1 MSPTNIFHLYDMNIR
16 GKVQNLRSI
25 AFRHVSTGECDTD
38 ASQPVWDRNCLLDS
52 FITVHAVIK
61 IGKTTTEKLLYVSEV
76 CEGDSDPYFPRIVLP
91 SLPNHSSNKTMAV
104 RLWVRREEERLK
116 TEYGFTRTNTIET
129 MVESDEKKRK
139 DAISQEITKE
149 KNSDS
154 MKSDSSSRNSEQ
166 KVESGREEINKA
178 DTKEVNK
185 TDTEELNKS
194 DTEELNNADTE
205 DFNIADTEDLNKADM
220 EDLNI
225 ADTDLNKADMG
236 DLNKSN
242 TKEVNDSNLKDE
254 ENIKENSEPIEK
266 DQTDQLNQLEHDIAD
281 TKDIPETHIN
291 GIQNLNQ
298 NNEVETNGADEE
310 EANGATKV
318 ESNGADRV
326 NGTNQVKSNVSGTF
340 NSWTLIASYTMRL
353 DKLAVLDGS
362 FETVSEYYTFKQN
375 TIIMNLEGM
384 LCAIPGTFTPKDN
397 KLLVSSVTNHRGYE
411 LYSYSFDSIRSLTRL
426 SKSIA
431 ELLAVKHRLSGQI
444 STLARKSPLN
454 IDYEIE
460 RCKREKKDLSDAIHS
475 EAAARHALE
484 VDIESLKIKLKSY
497 KQGITR
503 KQKEIIEAA
512 STQSELVAS
521 QIDPLCETLDNTV
534 LPGIVEEVRRQVL
547 RVASV
552 FPIQS
557 IPNSV
562 NFSIANIKIASSTK
576 ELLDTCY
583 QLQETVP
590 EINAA
595 LSYIVQLVNV
605 LATICNTV
613 LEYPMI
619 ASGSESVILDALGK
633 EVQTLPLSYDPKLTV
648 TVEPGNKPVNKS
660 FERALGLL
668 NCNITHLIHSAQQLL
683 NNNVIEVPLDCMDN
697 LLWNLQYLVLFMTA
711 E

>member
-185 TDTEELNKS
+185 TDTEELNK
-194 DTEELNNADTE
+194 ADTE
-205 DFNIADTEDLNKADM
+205 DFNKT
-220 EDLNI
+220 
-225 ADTDLNKADMG
+225 DTDLNKADMG

-298 NNEVETNGADEE
+298 NNEVETNGTDEE

-318 ESNGADRV
+318 ESNGTDRV